1 MPISAEFELFKTRC
15 LEVWNSTNATSPAM
29 VTDIYRHLGPH
40 AGPRMRMG
48 FFDVR
53 SDNWHQWRT
62 HTIHEMDAV
71 SAFNNPERIFADGL
85 LLSHP
90 NIQYLNEFMIPRIKT
105 VINNQH
111 YSSTFIKYTI
121 DHSIIGFE
129 SLYLPQKTSGRP
141 EWVMFVSNIRFVL
154 KQVELT
160 QLDKV
165 DVAIIQL
172 LIEGDT
178 AKEMGIK
185 LNANYRMIEYRI
197 ARLKTMLN
205 ARNTI
210 QLVALLVGNQL
221 SDLILDNSFVPKMEP
236 YYRGNTEQPVD
247 CQNMDTQ

>member
-1 MPISAEFELFKTRC
+1 MPISDEFELFKAKC
-15 LEVWNSTNATSPAM
+15 LEAWDSTSATSPAM
-29 VTDIYRHLGPH
+29 VTDIYRHVGPH

-53 SDNWHQWRT
+53 SDNWQQWRT

-71 SAFNNPERIFADGL
+71 SAFNNSERIFADGP

-90 NIQYLNEFMIPRIKT
+90 NNQYLNDFMIPRIKS
-105 VINNQH
+105 VISSQE
-111 YSSTFIKYTI
+111 YSITFIKYMI

-129 SLYLPQKTSGRP
+129 SLYLPQKSSDRP
-141 EWVMFVSNIRFVL
+141 EWVMFISNIRFVL
-154 KQVELT
+154 KQIEIT

-165 DVAIIQL
+165 DAAIIQL

-178 AKEMGIK
+178 AKEMAIK
-185 LNANYRMIEYRI
+185 LNTNFRTIEYRI

-221 SDLILDNSFVPKMEP
+221 SDLILDHSFIPKMDP
-236 YYRGNTEQPVD
+236 YYGGGPEQPA
-247 CQNMDTQ
+247 